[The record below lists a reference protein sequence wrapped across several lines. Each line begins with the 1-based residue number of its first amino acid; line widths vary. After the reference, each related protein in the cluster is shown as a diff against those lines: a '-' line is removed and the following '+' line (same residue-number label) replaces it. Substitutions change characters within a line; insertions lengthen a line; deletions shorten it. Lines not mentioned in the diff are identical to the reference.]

1 MRAMCEA
8 MLMYWTDVMDLMQDL
23 DLDEVMDQLLD
34 AYRVYLYG
42 RVLSRYDGNV
52 LRRALDSD
60 VKGQCV

>member
-1 MRAMCEA
+1 MCEA

-52 LRRALDSD
+52 LRKALDSD